1 MSWERAGH
9 TLQTISLPANS
20 RLPEDGQ
27 VSPTH
32 LIAAQ
37 LMRRI
42 IIMVEQISDSSP
54 ASSWLGAH

>member
-1 MSWERAGH
+1 MSRERAGH
-9 TLQTISLPANS
+9 TLQTISLPANG

-42 IIMVEQISDSSP
+42 MGEQISDSSP